1 MRKVYISH
9 CPFLLFIWVLM
20 GKDKEWVRVNLR
32 NAVNY
37 ARDYFEYVTIGAQ
50 DASRADMVSW
60 KVI

>member
-1 MRKVYISH
+1 
-9 CPFLLFIWVLM
+9 M